1 MLADLHYHIA
11 DKTNYFQYPTPR
23 QHHHHFLSSPSIRLS
38 RVRIDSQATFLLSCP
53 WTKLQKSYS
62 SICSWKGKLDFLVF
76 CLLACLFVCLF
87 VLSHF
92 CCKILTIGEV
102 KWSIMRPLTLQ
113 KRSYFLNLSTM
124 VSWRDQGFQIE
135 ILSL

>member
-1 MLADLHYHIA
+1 M
-11 DKTNYFQYPTPR
+11 DKTPE
-23 QHHHHFLSSPSIRLS
+23 
-38 RVRIDSQATFLLSCP
+38 
-53 WTKLQKSYS
+53 KLQFDLFMEGQAGFS
-62 SICSWKGKLDFLVF
+62 CF
-76 CLLACLFVCLF
+76 LLACLFVCLF

-102 KWSIMRPLTLQ
+102 KWSITRPLTLQ
-113 KRSYFLNLSTM
+113 KRSFFLNLSTM